1 MSSLSD
7 LLAKP
12 SVESWKAIV
21 EIGKKVRKIDRE
33 APVLGWDTFMRMV
46 RTDVQDWPPEIERV
60 CPEGWP
66 RAFREAVER
75 RVRETDTY
83 GHYLAKICGHPDLRL
98 ADGSQA
104 VWLERRFTGGV
115 VPVSTAQSAL
125 RLLTAALAASSTMGM
140 TARVKQAINLLASG
154 VRNVGKVGCAD
165 LTGGVVVEVFEWRCD
180 ICGHKAEEGPDP
192 KQQGAVKF
200 RHASCGVFEYQKTE
214 SHEYRLEVEI
224 KVGDEPQ
231 RPEQVARMRSV
242 RARGGCYV
250 LARSVEDAVSQ
261 IVTFRKSLDTV

>member
-1 MSSLSD
+1 MSSLAD

-21 EIGKKVRKIDRE
+21 EIGKKARKIPDPNRDGLSW
-33 APVLGWDTFMRMV
+33 AAFTATV
-46 RTDVQDWPPEIERV
+46 RTDIQDWPPEIERV

-66 RAFREAVER
+66 KEFREAVEH

-165 LTGGVVVEVFEWRCD
+165 LTGGVVVEVQPFKGTGDERIWR
-180 ICGHKAEEGPDP
+180 
-192 KQQGAVKF
+192 
-200 RHASCGVFEYQKTE
+200 
-214 SHEYRLEVEI
+214 HEYRLEVEI

-231 RPEQVARMRSV
+231 RPEQVVRMRNV

-250 LARSVEDAVSQ
+250 LARSVEDAVAQ
-261 IVTFRKSLDTV
+261 IKAFIEGTDR

>member
-1 MSSLSD
+1 MP
-7 LLAKP
+7 KYG
-12 SVESWKAIV
+12 VYV
-21 EIGKKVRKIDRE
+21 
-33 APVLGWDTFMRMV
+33 TMV
-46 RTDVQDWPPEIERV
+46 RTCVIEIEADNAKEAV
-60 CPEGWP
+60 KKVLAGEGEEFDSFGEEIVPP
-66 RAFREAVER
+66 REFREAIEH

-125 RLLTAALAASSTMGM
+125 RLLSAALAASSTTGM
-140 TARVKQAINLLASG
+140 TSRVKQAINILSSG

-165 LTGGVVVEVFEWRCD
+165 LTGGVRMDFDKMQYYGDGNQQWAEV
-180 ICGHKAEEGPDP
+180 
-192 KQQGAVKF
+192 
-200 RHASCGVFEYQKTE
+200 
-214 SHEYRLEVEI
+214 RLEVEI

-231 RPEQVARMRSV
+231 RPEQVARMHSV

-261 IVTFRKSLDTV
+261 IKAFIKGARP

>member
-21 EIGKKVRKIDRE
+21 EIGKKARKIPDPNRDGLSWAAFAATVREE
-33 APVLGWDTFMRMV
+33 APT
-46 RTDVQDWPPEIERV
+46 WPPEIERV

-66 RAFREAVER
+66 REFKEAVEH

-98 ADGSQA
+98 SDGSQA

-140 TARVKQAINLLASG
+140 TSRVKQAINLLASG

-165 LTGGVVVEVFEWRCD
+165 LTGGVV
-180 ICGHKAEEGPDP
+180 IEGEDP
-192 KQQGAVKF
+192 CKGSGLMLKKCEHI
-200 RHASCGVFEYQKTE
+200 RER
-214 SHEYRLEVEI
+214 HEYRLEIEI

-250 LARSVEDAVSQ
+250 LARSVEDAVIQ
-261 IVTFRKSLDTV
+261 IKAFIEGTSR

>member
-1 MSSLSD
+1 MSTLSD
-7 LLAKP
+7 LLAQP
-12 SVESWKAIV
+12 SVENWKSIV
-21 EIGKKVRKIDRE
+21 EIGKKARRIARE
-33 APVLGWDTFMRMV
+33 GDDPGWDTFTRMV
-46 RTDVQDWPPEIERV
+46 REEAPGWPPEIERV

-66 RAFREAVER
+66 KEFKDAIEH

-165 LTGGVVVEVFEWRCD
+165 LTGGVRIDFDRNQHYGDGNQKWAEV
-180 ICGHKAEEGPDP
+180 
-192 KQQGAVKF
+192 
-200 RHASCGVFEYQKTE
+200 
-214 SHEYRLEVEI
+214 RLEVEI

-250 LARSVEDAVSQ
+250 LARSVEDAVTQ
-261 IVTFRKSLDTV
+261 IKAFIEGTDR

>member
-1 MSSLSD
+1 MSSLAD

-21 EIGKKVRKIDRE
+21 EIGKKARKIPDQNRDGLSW
-33 APVLGWDTFMRMV
+33 AAFAATV

-66 RAFREAVER
+66 KEFREAIEH

-165 LTGGVVVEVFEWRCD
+165 LTGGLTIEHANYVLSD
-180 ICGHKAEEGPDP
+180 EGEHETASP
-192 KQQGAVKF
+192 F
-200 RHASCGVFEYQKTE
+200 R
-214 SHEYRLEVEI
+214 HEYRLEVEI

-231 RPEQVARMRSV
+231 RPEQIVRMRSV

-250 LARSVEDAVSQ
+250 LARSVEDAVTQ
-261 IVTFRKSLDTV
+261 IKAFIEGTDR

>member
-1 MSSLSD
+1 MSSLAD

-21 EIGKKVRKIDRE
+21 EIGKKARKIPDPNRDGLSW
-33 APVLGWDTFMRMV
+33 AAFAATV
-46 RTDVQDWPPEIERV
+46 RTDVRDWPPEIERV

-66 RAFREAVER
+66 EEFREAIEH

-140 TARVKQAINLLASG
+140 TARVKQAINLLAGG

-165 LTGGVVVEVFEWRCD
+165 LTGGVVVEREVTATRRQ
-180 ICGHKAEEGPDP
+180 P
-192 KQQGAVKF
+192 
-200 RHASCGVFEYQKTE
+200 
-214 SHEYRLEVEI
+214 HEYRLEVEI

-231 RPEQVARMRSV
+231 SPEQAARMRSV

-250 LARSVEDAVSQ
+250 LARSVEDAVTQ
-261 IVTFRKSLDTV
+261 IKAFIEGTNR

>member
-1 MSSLSD
+1 MSSLSE
-7 LLAKP
+7 LLAQP

-21 EIGKKVRKIDRE
+21 EIGKKARRIARDSDD
-33 APVLGWDTFMRMV
+33 PGWDTFTRMV
-46 RTDVQDWPPEIERV
+46 REAVPAWPPEIERV

-66 RAFREAVER
+66 MEFKDAVEH

-98 ADGSQA
+98 SDGSQA

-140 TARVKQAINLLASG
+140 TARAKQAINLLASG

-165 LTGGVVVEVFEWRCD
+165 LTGGLSVR
-180 ICGHKAEEGPDP
+180 G
-192 KQQGAVKF
+192 
-200 RHASCGVFEYQKTE
+200 R
-214 SHEYRLEVEI
+214 EYRLEVEI

-231 RPEQVARMRSV
+231 RPEQIARMRSV

-250 LARSVEDAVSQ
+250 LARSVEDAVTQ
-261 IVTFRKSLDTV
+261 IKAFIEGINR

>member
-1 MSSLSD
+1 MPTLSE
-7 LLAKP
+7 LLAEP
-12 SVESWKAIV
+12 SVENWKAII
-21 EIGKKVRKIDRE
+21 EIGKRNKKIGGLAWTEYTDIVQRE
-33 APVLGWDTFMRMV
+33 APA
-46 RTDVQDWPPEIERV
+46 WPPEIERV

-66 RAFREAVER
+66 REFREAIEH

-125 RLLTAALAASSTMGM
+125 RLLSAALAASSTTGM
-140 TARVKQAINLLASG
+140 TSRVKQAINLLSSG

-165 LTGGVVVEVFEWRCD
+165 LTGGVRMDFDKMQYYGDGNQQWAEV
-180 ICGHKAEEGPDP
+180 
-192 KQQGAVKF
+192 
-200 RHASCGVFEYQKTE
+200 
-214 SHEYRLEVEI
+214 RLEVEI

-231 RPEQVARMRSV
+231 RPEQVSRMRSV

-261 IVTFRKSLDTV
+261 IKAFIEGARP

>member
-1 MSSLSD
+1 MSSLAD

-21 EIGKKVRKIDRE
+21 EIGKQIRRSRDAAAGDVFMGAVRDG
-33 APVLGWDTFMRMV
+33 VSH
-46 RTDVQDWPPEIERV
+46 WPPEIERV

-66 RAFREAVER
+66 KEFREAVEH

-98 ADGSQA
+98 SDGSQA

-140 TARVKQAINLLASG
+140 TARAKQAINLLASG

-165 LTGGVVVEVFEWRCD
+165 LTGGLSVR
-180 ICGHKAEEGPDP
+180 G
-192 KQQGAVKF
+192 
-200 RHASCGVFEYQKTE
+200 R
-214 SHEYRLEVEI
+214 EYRLEVEI

-231 RPEQVARMRSV
+231 RPEQIARMRSV

-250 LARSVEDAVSQ
+250 LARSVEDAVTQ
-261 IVTFRKSLDTV
+261 IKAFIEGTDR

>member
-1 MSSLSD
+1 MSSLAD

-21 EIGKKVRKIDRE
+21 EIGKKARRILRE
-33 APVLGWDTFMRMV
+33 SEGEDPGWQAFMRMV

-66 RAFREAVER
+66 REFREAVEH

-98 ADGSQA
+98 SDGSQA

-115 VPVSTAQSAL
+115 VPVSTAQ
-125 RLLTAALAASSTMGM
+125 RVRHLLTAALAASSTMGM

-165 LTGGVVVEVFEWRCD
+165 LTGGVVVEREVTATRRQ
-180 ICGHKAEEGPDP
+180 P
-192 KQQGAVKF
+192 
-200 RHASCGVFEYQKTE
+200 
-214 SHEYRLEVEI
+214 HEYRLEVEI

-231 RPEQVARMRSV
+231 RPEQIVRMRSV

-250 LARSVEDAVSQ
+250 LARSVEDAVTQ
-261 IVTFRKSLDTV
+261 IKAFIEGTDR

>member
-1 MSSLSD
+1 MSSLSE

-21 EIGKKVRKIDRE
+21 EIGKQIRRRRDVAAGDVFMGTVRDG
-33 APVLGWDTFMRMV
+33 VSH
-46 RTDVQDWPPEIERV
+46 WPPEIERV

-66 RAFREAVER
+66 REFKEAVEH

-140 TARVKQAINLLASG
+140 TSRVKQAINLLASR

-165 LTGGVVVEVFEWRCD
+165 LTGGLTIEGQLIRQPHTASARELGSGNRTL
-180 ICGHKAEEGPDP
+180 AEADAIRRNEL
-192 KQQGAVKF
+192 
-200 RHASCGVFEYQKTE
+200 
-214 SHEYRLEVEI
+214 RLEVEI

-231 RPEQVARMRSV
+231 RPEQIARMRSV

-250 LARSVEDAVSQ
+250 LARSVEDAVAQ
-261 IVTFRKSLDTV
+261 IKAFSEGTDR

>member
-1 MSSLSD
+1 MSSLAD

-21 EIGKKVRKIDRE
+21 EIGKKAWRIRLHIGKPRYSAAELDE
-33 APVLGWDTFMRMV
+33 ARAYFDTMTAEAFSH
-46 RTDVQDWPPEIERV
+46 WPPEIERV

-66 RAFREAVER
+66 KEFREAVER

-98 ADGSQA
+98 SDGSQA

-165 LTGGVVVEVFEWRCD
+165 LTGGLTIEHANYVLSDEGE
-180 ICGHKAEEGPDP
+180 HKAASP
-192 KQQGAVKF
+192 F
-200 RHASCGVFEYQKTE
+200 R
-214 SHEYRLEVEI
+214 HEYRLEVEI

-250 LARSVEDAVSQ
+250 LARSVEDAVTQ
-261 IVTFRKSLDTV
+261 IKAFIEGTDR

>member
-1 MSSLSD
+1 MSSLAD

-21 EIGKKVRKIDRE
+21 EIGKKARRILRE
-33 APVLGWDTFMRMV
+33 SEGEDPGWQAFMRMV

-66 RAFREAVER
+66 REFKEAVEH

-165 LTGGVVVEVFEWRCD
+165 LTGGVVVNGR
-180 ICGHKAEEGPDP
+180 
-192 KQQGAVKF
+192 
-200 RHASCGVFEYQKTE
+200 
-214 SHEYRLEVEI
+214 EYRLEVEV
-224 KVGDEPQ
+224 KVGDEDQ

-250 LARSVEDAVSQ
+250 LCRSVEDAVAQ
-261 IVTFRKSLDTV
+261 IKAFVSSHALG

>member
-1 MSSLSD
+1 MSSLAD

-21 EIGKKVRKIDRE
+21 EIGKKARRILRE
-33 APVLGWDTFMRMV
+33 SEGEDPGWQSFMRMV

-66 RAFREAVER
+66 KEFREAVEH

-125 RLLTAALAASSTMGM
+125 RLLTAALAASSTTGM
-140 TARVKQAINLLASG
+140 TARVKQAINILTSG

-165 LTGGVVVEVFEWRCD
+165 LTGGLTIEHANYVLSN
-180 ICGHKAEEGPDP
+180 EGEHNAALP
-192 KQQGAVKF
+192 F
-200 RHASCGVFEYQKTE
+200 R
-214 SHEYRLEVEI
+214 HEYRLEVEI

-231 RPEQVARMRSV
+231 RPEQVVRMRSV

-250 LARSVEDAVSQ
+250 LARSVDDAVTQ
-261 IVTFRKSLDTV
+261 IKAFIEGIDR

>member
-1 MSSLSD
+1 MSSLAD

-12 SVESWKAIV
+12 GVESWKAIV
-21 EIGKKVRKIDRE
+21 EIGKKAWRIRLHIGKPRYSAAELDE
-33 APVLGWDTFMRMV
+33 ARAYFDTMTAEAFSH
-46 RTDVQDWPPEIERV
+46 WPPEIERV

-66 RAFREAVER
+66 KEFREAVEH

-98 ADGSQA
+98 SDGSQA

-115 VPVSTAQSAL
+115 IPVSTAQSTL

-165 LTGGVVVEVFEWRCD
+165 LTGGVVVERA
-180 ICGHKAEEGPDP
+180 I
-192 KQQGAVKF
+192 GAS
-200 RHASCGVFEYQKTE
+200 RILGCAPIRA
-214 SHEYRLEVEI
+214 EYRLEVEI

-231 RPEQVARMRSV
+231 RPEQIARMRSV

-250 LARSVEDAVSQ
+250 LARSVEDAVTQ
-261 IVTFRKSLDTV
+261 IKAFIEGTDR

>member
-1 MSSLSD
+1 MSSLAD

-21 EIGKKVRKIDRE
+21 EIGKKARKRLQETNEED
-33 APVLGWDTFMRMV
+33 PDWHMFTLMV
-46 RTDVQDWPPEIERV
+46 RTYVRDWPPEIERV

-66 RAFREAVER
+66 KEFREAVEH

-140 TARVKQAINLLASG
+140 TSRVKQAINLLASG

-165 LTGGVVVEVFEWRCD
+165 LTGGLVVEELDGNPNCACDLTKFEGTKLRCSR
-180 ICGHKAEEGPDP
+180 CGYIVNAPT
-192 KQQGAVKF
+192 
-200 RHASCGVFEYQKTE
+200 R
-214 SHEYRLEVEI
+214 HEYRLEVEI

-231 RPEQVARMRSV
+231 RPEQIARMRSV

-250 LARSVEDAVSQ
+250 LARSVEDAVTQ
-261 IVTFRKSLDTV
+261 IKAFIEGTDR